1 MKTGTDVRHYKSHAD
16 YLQNRG
22 NSAAK
27 NISKE
32 VGKSSVAENVA
43 DKVELSK
50 DAKETKSNIK
60 DKAKDTL
67 KENGKEIEAASK
79 HLLKDAASVAKNA
92 VNMPGIGTAVDIISS
107 ILPDN
112 EIVEDVK
119 EVISPKEKLGVKDGA
134 RLIFVSGLHLAGISS
149 DDEGLSAM
157 ARELEGAEHFSW
169 KDEEKI
175 LTEIRSTPKEEPVVL
190 IGHSLGGDAVVNIAN
205 KLNTFSNGFR
215 KVDLLVTLDSV
226 GFNND
231 IIPKNVKKN
240 INYIGDK
247 DAFFNDG
254 PNIARDN
261 LKTEVVNNL
270 RRESHT
276 EIDDSSEVKETIHSE
291 ISSILVMKSKEREQ
305 EQLMKSF
312 LAKMMAHPNAMSI
325 LK

>member
-1 MKTGTDVRHYKSHAD
+1 MKTGTGVRHYKSHAD